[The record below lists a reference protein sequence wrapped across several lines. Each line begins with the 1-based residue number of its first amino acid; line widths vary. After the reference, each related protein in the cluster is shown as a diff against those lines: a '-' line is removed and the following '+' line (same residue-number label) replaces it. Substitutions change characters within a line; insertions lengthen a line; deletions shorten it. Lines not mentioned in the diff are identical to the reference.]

1 MRRTSGTGT
10 EQALVIGLLEAL
22 GRRAAPILA
31 VSLFVGL
38 LLPDLASRL
47 RPMVAPAIIGL
58 MVCNVVRIDWR
69 QIAAVAA
76 SPLRV
81 LPLLLWVLLGVPLL
95 TALVLAPLPLPLELK
110 EAVLLTASSP
120 VLTAVPTFVLM
131 MGLDGPLALFA
142 VIATSLLQPV
152 VQPPVVYWLLGIQ
165 LDLPLGQLMMRLALF
180 VGAGF
185 AIGLAARAAIGAERV
200 GRWDRA
206 IGGAAVA
213 LLIVF
218 GIGVMDG
225 TTALILAQP
234 ALVLLFLAA
243 GLVTNFM
250 LQFAGIA
257 VFWAMERRAGMTI
270 ALTGGCR
277 NLANLV
283 AVLGPAASPELA
295 LFLAVGQFPL
305 YFIPALFGPIYR
317 RLTERTTR

>member
-1 MRRTSGTGT
+1 M
-10 EQALVIGLLEAL
+10 IKLLEAL
-22 GRRAAPILA
+22 GRHAAPILA
-31 VSLFVGL
+31 LSLFVGL
-38 LLPDLASRL
+38 LLPDLATRM
-47 RPMVAPAIIGL
+47 RPLVAPAIIGL
-58 MVCNVVRIDWR
+58 MVCNVMRIDWR
-69 QIAAVAA
+69 LIAAAA
-76 SPLRV
+76 TRPQRV
-81 LPLLLWVLLGVPLL
+81 IPLLLWVMLGVPLL
-95 TALVLAPLPLPLELK
+95 TAAVLAPLPLPPALK
-110 EAVLLTASSP
+110 EAVLLTVSSP

-131 MGLDGPLALFA
+131 MGLDGALALFA
-142 VIATSLLQPV
+142 VIATSLLQPI
-152 VQPPVVYWLLGIQ
+152 VQPPVVYWLLGIS
-165 LDLPLGQLMMRLALF
+165 LELPLGQLMTRLALF

-185 AIGLAARAAIGAERV
+185 ALGLAARWSIGTTRIA
-200 GRWDRA
+200 RWDRA

-225 TTALILAQP
+225 TTALILEKP

-243 GLVTNFM
+243 GLATNFV
-250 LQFAGIA
+250 LQFAGIL
-257 VFWAMERRAGMTI
+257 VFWGMARQQGMTI

-317 RLTERTTR
+317 RLMARASP

>member
-1 MRRTSGTGT
+1 MI
-10 EQALVIGLLEAL
+10 LLLEAL

-47 RPMVAPAIIGL
+47 RPMVGPAIIGL

-69 QIAAVAA
+69 KVAAIAAQPMRA
-76 SPLRV
+76 

-95 TALVLAPLPLPLELK
+95 SALVLAPLPLPPALK
-110 EAVLLTASSP
+110 EAILLTASSP

-131 MGLDGPLALFA
+131 MDLDGALALFA
-142 VIATSLLQPV
+142 VIASSLLQPL
-152 VQPPVVYWLLGIQ
+152 VQPPIVYWLLGVE
-165 LDLPLGQLMMRLALF
+165 LDLPLGRLMMRLALF
-180 VGAGF
+180 VGTGF
-185 AIGLAARAAIGAERV
+185 AVGLVARAAIGAERV
-200 GRWDRA
+200 QRWDRA
-206 IGGAAVA
+206 IGGVAVA
-213 LLIVF
+213 LLVVF

-225 TTALILAQP
+225 TTALIIDRP
-234 ALVLLFLAA
+234 ALVLLFLVA
-243 GLVTNFM
+243 GLATNVL
-250 LQFAGIA
+250 LQVAGIA

-305 YFIPALFGPIYR
+305 YFVPALFGPIYR
-317 RLTERTTR
+317 RLVRREAS

>member
-1 MRRTSGTGT
+1 
-10 EQALVIGLLEAL
+10 VIHLLEAL

-38 LLPDLASRL
+38 LMPDLAARL

-69 QIAAVAA
+69 KVAAIAALPMRA
-76 SPLRV
+76 

-95 TALVLAPLPLPLELK
+95 TALVLAPLPLPAALK
-110 EAVLLTASSP
+110 EAILLTASSP

-131 MGLDGPLALFA
+131 MDLDGALALFA
-142 VIATSLLQPV
+142 VIASSLLQPL
-152 VQPPVVYWLLGIQ
+152 VQPPIVYWLLGVE

-185 AIGLAARAAIGAERV
+185 AIGLVARAAIGAERV

-206 IGGAAVA
+206 IGGVAVA
-213 LLIVF
+213 LLVVF

-225 TTALILAQP
+225 TTALIIDRP

-243 GLVTNFM
+243 GLATNFL

-257 VFWAMERRAGMTI
+257 AFWAMERRAGMTI

-305 YFIPALFGPIYR
+305 YFVPALFGPIYR
-317 RLTERTTR
+317 RLAGRDAS

>member
-1 MRRTSGTGT
+1 MI
-10 EQALVIGLLEAL
+10 QLLESL

-38 LLPDLASRL
+38 LIPDLAARL
-47 RPMVAPAIIGL
+47 RPLVAPAIVGL

-69 QIAAVAA
+69 QVAAVAA
-76 SPLRV
+76 SPMRV
-81 LPLLLWVLLGVPLL
+81 LPLLVWVLLGVPLL
-95 TALVLAPLPLPLELK
+95 TALVLFPLPLPPELK
-110 EAVLLTASSP
+110 EAILLTASSP

-131 MGLDGPLALFA
+131 MDLDGALALFA
-142 VIATSLLQPV
+142 VIASSLLQPV
-152 VQPPVVYWLLGIQ
+152 VQPPVVYWLLGVQ
-165 LDLPLGQLMMRLALF
+165 LDLPLAQLMMRLALF

-200 GRWDRA
+200 RRWDRA
-206 IGGAAVA
+206 IGGVAVA
-213 LLIVF
+213 LLVVF

-225 TTALILAQP
+225 TTALILERP

-243 GLVTNFM
+243 GLAANFL
-250 LQFAGIA
+250 LQFAGIV

-305 YFIPALFGPIYR
+305 YFVPALFGPIYR
-317 RLTERTTR
+317 RLVARAAP

>member
-1 MRRTSGTGT
+1 
-10 EQALVIGLLEAL
+10 VIHLLEAL

-38 LLPDLASRL
+38 LLPDLAARL
-47 RPMVAPAIIGL
+47 RPMVAPALIGL

-69 QIAAVAA
+69 KVAAIAALPMRA
-76 SPLRV
+76 
-81 LPLLLWVLLGVPLL
+81 LPLLLWVLLAVPLL
-95 TALVLAPLPLPLELK
+95 TALVLAPLPLPAELK
-110 EAVLLTASSP
+110 EAILLTASSP

-131 MGLDGPLALFA
+131 MDLDGALALFA
-142 VIATSLLQPV
+142 VIASSLLQPL
-152 VQPPVVYWLLGIQ
+152 VQPPIVYWLLGVE

-200 GRWDRA
+200 RRWDRA

-213 LLIVF
+213 LLVVF

-225 TTALILAQP
+225 TTALIIDRP

-243 GLVTNFM
+243 GLATNFL

-257 VFWAMERRAGMTI
+257 AFWAMERRAGMTI

-305 YFIPALFGPIYR
+305 YFVPALFGPIYR
-317 RLTERTTR
+317 RLAGRDAS